1 MSETQKLVTAIDL
14 NERLEKQMSHP
25 LPEQLPV
32 NEMLS
37 GMADSIKPM
46 LDETPHL
53 VAICS
58 GGVWIAEQLHQK
70 LGLSEPV
77 GLLDITFYRDDFSRV
92 GLNPSVRSS
101 SLPVAIDDRHIILI
115 DDILHTGRT
124 IRAALNE
131 LFAWGRPA
139 SVVLAVLLDRG
150 DRELPFQAEIVGHR
164 ISLDEHQFVKIHP
177 NGRLTY
183 VNRHAEAK

>member
-1 MSETQKLVTAIDL
+1 MSQ
-14 NERLEKQMSHP
+14 P
-25 LPEQLPV
+25 LPEQIPV
-32 NEMLS
+32 DVMLS
-37 GMADSIKPM
+37 EMADSIKPM
-46 LDETPHL
+46 LEDSPLL

-58 GGVWIAEQLHQK
+58 GGVWVAEKLHQK
-70 LGLSEPV
+70 LNLSEPV

-101 SLPVAIDDRHIILI
+101 SLPVAIDHRHIILI

-124 IRAALNE
+124 VRAALNE

-150 DRELPFQAEIVGHR
+150 DRELPFQAEIIGHR
-164 ISLDEHQFVKIHP
+164 FSLDKHQFVKICP
-177 NGRLTY
+177 NGQLTY
-183 VNRHAEAK
+183 VNRHAECE

>member
-1 MSETQKLVTAIDL
+1 MNETLEFETAIDL

-46 LDETPHL
+46 IDEAPLL

-124 IRAALNE
+124 VRAALNE

-150 DRELPFQAEIVGHR
+150 DRELPFQAEIIGHR
-164 ISLDEHQFVKIHP
+164 ISLDKHQFVKICP

-183 VNRHAEAK
+183 VNRHVECK

>member
-1 MSETQKLVTAIDL
+1 
-14 NERLEKQMSHP
+14 MSHP